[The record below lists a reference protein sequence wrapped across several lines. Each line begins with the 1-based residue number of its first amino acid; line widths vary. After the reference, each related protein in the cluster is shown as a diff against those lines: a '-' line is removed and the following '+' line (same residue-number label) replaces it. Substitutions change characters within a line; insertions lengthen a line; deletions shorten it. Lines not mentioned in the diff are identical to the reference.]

1 MSNYDRYDRLVI
13 MKSLSSTEFKAK
25 CLAVLDEVARTGEA
39 VTILKRGKPV
49 AQLVPPV
56 PREKGYPQEQIMGTG
71 RINGNIVQPPLPVD
85 AWEATQNAE

>member
-1 MSNYDRYDRLVI
+1 
-13 MKSLSSTEFKAK
+13 MKTLSSTEFKAK

-56 PREKGYPQEQIMGTG
+56 PREKGYPQEQIMGTV
-71 RINGNIVQPPLPVD
+71 RIMGDIVEPPLPAE
-85 AWEATQNAE
+85 AWEAVSKAE